1 MENPPSFGSTVGRF
15 ANRIAY
21 GKFTLDGKEYQ
32 LAINNPPNHLHGGF
46 KGFSKVHFIFLPIKS
61 QQFMIYLLCNNE
73 FQDLYSTFTLYML
86 QVKIK
91 PWLTLNF
98 FCVLALIIHELGL
111 GDKGN

>member
-32 LAINNPPNHLHGGF
+32 LAINNPPNHLHGGV
-46 KGFSKVHFIFLPIKS
+46 KGFSKVHFIFFPIKS
-61 QQFMIYLLCNNE
+61 QQFMIYLLCNSK
-73 FQDLYSTFTLYML
+73 FQDLYTCTLYML

-98 FCVLALIIHELGL
+98 LCVLALIIHELGQ
-111 GDKGN
+111 

>member
-32 LAINNPPNHLHGGF
+32 LAINNPPNHLHGGL
-46 KGFSKVHFIFLPIKS
+46 KGFSKVHFIFFLSKAI
-61 QQFMIYLLCNNE
+61 FLLRNSK
-73 FQDLYSTFTLYML
+73 FQDLYTCTLYML

-91 PWLTLNF
+91 PWFTLMLNF
-98 FCVLALIIHELGL
+98 VCVLALIIHELGL